1 MFNYDTLFFNF
12 YIISQKNIFFFIN
25 QFLEPIQPGVGSSGA
40 TETLQSPDAG
50 GHTTA
55 RELFTSPSSTPNLY
69 RSHDTHLQASTPRSE
84 SRDGG
89 KDEDHSDVVEMVAF
103 PGARRV
109 TSTGPFHAHFWS
121 TIMDFD

>member
-12 YIISQKNIFFFIN
+12 YIISRKNIFFFIKEY
-25 QFLEPIQPGVGSSGA
+25 LEPVQPGVGSSGA

-50 GHTTA
+50 GHTAA
-55 RELFTSPSSTPNLY
+55 RALFTSPSSTPHLD
-69 RSHDTHLQASTPRSE
+69 RSHDTHRHASTPRSE

-89 KDEDHSDVVEMVAF
+89 RDEDHSDVVEMVAF

-109 TSTGPFHAHFWS
+109 TSTGDPSVHIFGRR
-121 TIMDFD
+121 